1 MVIVKKIFY
10 FFILTGL
17 HTTAWGQHGFLQ
29 QIALSDTGRVQQLT
43 DTGLQMG
50 VSFCLRPI
58 RPFFAEKKS
67 RDITA
72 RFTHVSYTLQNNSK
86 LPLGDND
93 ESFFPS
99 VGFQQRI
106 TVGAIAQ
113 VDGFML
119 KLQPEFVTA
128 ANQEPTPFQW
138 PLPTGNFWANIYQYI
153 NNKIDMYSRFG
164 TKPITQLFPGQ
175 SSISY
180 TYQSVSAGLSTE
192 NIWWGPGL
200 RNSLVMTNNAP
211 GFAHL
216 TVNTVKPIITP
227 IGSFEGQV
235 ILGRL
240 DSAGFESPDNVIMRN
255 IWPDGIAKKSADT
268 RMIAGIMMV
277 WQPKWIKNLYLGF
290 ASTSN
295 FYSGSENANAN
306 DAIGLLS
313 KNKRAAKL
321 GSLFFRYAMPE
332 EHAEFYF
339 EYGRADKPASIF
351 NIFEDTI
358 PTGYVAGVR
367 KLLKTGTKDSYIEL
381 AAEITQLRL
390 PDPSLIFDSNN
401 PFNAPKTNSWYTH
414 NYVAQGYTNRGQL
427 MGAAIGPG
435 SNSQTINV
443 SWINGLKK
451 IGIQFE
457 RVLHNN
463 DFYYYNYFNGTID
476 AGYKNKHWTDLSI
489 GLHGRWD
496 YKDFVFALF
505 ANYTSALNYRWVKLD
520 GSWQEPSLLSDKQ
533 NTQIVFSLQYKLG
546 K

>member
-1 MVIVKKIFY
+1 MR
-10 FFILTGL
+10 
-17 HTTAWGQHGFLQ
+17 
-29 QIALSDTGRVQQLT
+29 RVH
-43 DTGLQMG
+43 
-50 VSFCLRPI
+50 I
-58 RPFFAEKKS
+58 
-67 RDITA
+67 
-72 RFTHVSYTLQNNSK
+72 
-86 LPLGDND
+86 
-93 ESFFPS
+93 
-99 VGFQQRI
+99 
-106 TVGAIAQ
+106 
-113 VDGFML
+113 

-128 ANQEPTPFQW
+128 ANAEPEPFQW
-138 PLPTGNFWANIYQYI
+138 PLPTGNYWANIYQYI

-164 TKPITQLFPGQ
+164 TEPIMQLFPGQ

-180 TYQSVSAGLSTE
+180 AYKSISAGLSTE
-192 NIWWGPGL
+192 NIWWGPGT

-211 GFAHL
+211 GFAHF
-216 TVNTVKPIITP
+216 TVNTVKPVNTP

-240 DSAGFESPDNVIMRN
+240 DSTGFEDPDNVIMRD
-255 IWPDGIAKKSADT
+255 IWPDGIARKSADT

-295 FYSGSENANAN
+295 FYTGPSDSANQK
-306 DAIGLLS
+306 DVIGLLS

-351 NIFEDTI
+351 NIFGDTI
-358 PTGYVAGVR
+358 PSGYVAGVR
-367 KLLKTGTKDSYIEL
+367 KLVRTGKKDSYIEL
-381 AAEITQLRL
+381 AAEVAQLRL
-390 PDPSLIFDSNN
+390 PDPVLIFNNIN
-401 PFNAPKTNSWYTH
+401 PFDVPKTNSWYTH

-435 SNSQTINV
+435 SNSQTVNV

-451 IGIQFE
+451 IGIQLE

-496 YKDFVFALF
+496 YKNFVFAFF
-505 ANYTSALNYRWVKLD
+505 ANYTSLLNYHWVKLD
-520 GSWQEPSLLSDKQ
+520 GAWQEPSLLSDKQ
-533 NTQIVFSLQYKLG
+533 NTQVVFSLQYNLG

>member
-1 MVIVKKIFY
+1 M
-10 FFILTGL
+10 
-17 HTTAWGQHGFLQ
+17 Q
-29 QIALSDTGRVQQLT
+29 QITLSDVSRLQQLT
-43 DTGLQMG
+43 DTGFQMQG
-50 VSFCLRPI
+50 ISFCLRPLSSLLQ
-58 RPFFAEKKS
+58 EKKS
-67 RDITA
+67 SKITA
-72 RFTHVSYTLQNNSK
+72 GFTNVSYTLQNNSQ

-93 ESFFPS
+93 ENFFPS

-106 TVGAIAQ
+106 TVGGT
-113 VDGFML
+113 VKWNGFML

-128 ANQEPTPFQW
+128 ANKEPAPFQW
-138 PLPTGNFWANIYQYI
+138 QLPTGNFWANIYQYI

-164 TKPITQLFPGQ
+164 TKPITQWFPGQ

-180 TYQSVSAGLSTE
+180 TYKSVSAGLSTE
-192 NIWWGPGL
+192 NIWWGPGT

-211 GFAHL
+211 GFAHF
-216 TVNTVKPIITP
+216 TINTVKPVITP

-240 DSAGFESPDNVIMRN
+240 DSVGFEDPDNVIMKD
-255 IWPDGIAKKSADT
+255 IWAGGIARKSAAT
-268 RMIAGIMMV
+268 RMIAGITMV

-295 FYSGSENANAN
+295 YYSGSDSANEK

-313 KNKRAAKL
+313 KNRRAAKL

-351 NIFEDTI
+351 NIFDDTI
-358 PTGYVAGVR
+358 PTGYVAGIR
-367 KLLKTGTKDSYIEL
+367 KLVKTGNENSFIEL
-381 AAEITQLRL
+381 AAEIAQLRL

-401 PFNAPKTNSWYTH
+401 PFTAPKTNSWYTH
-414 NYVAQGYTNRGQL
+414 DYVSQGYTSRGQL
-427 MGAAIGPG
+427 LGASIGPG

-463 DFYYYNYFNGTID
+463 DFYYYNYFNGVID
-476 AGYKNKHWTDLSI
+476 AGYKNKHWTDLSV

-496 YKDFVFALF
+496 YKNLIFAFF
-505 ANYTSALNYRWVKLD
+505 ANYTSSLNFRWTKLD
-520 GSWQEPSLLSDKQ
+520 GVWQEPSLLSDKQ
-533 NTQIVFSLQYKLG
+533 NTQVVFSLQYKLG